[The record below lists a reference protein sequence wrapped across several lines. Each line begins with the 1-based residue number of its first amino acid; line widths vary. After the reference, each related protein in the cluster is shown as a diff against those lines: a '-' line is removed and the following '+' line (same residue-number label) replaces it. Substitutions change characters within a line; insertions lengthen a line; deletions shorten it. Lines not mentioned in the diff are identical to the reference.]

1 MRCVAAST
9 TRTLQTTQ
17 WLTLCDPNG
26 IGDVSIKTKLIKSGI
41 KVFKGNPTM
50 ALSEPALFIGI
61 TARAR
66 GGFADNVVASL
77 SSVRPAIGGYSVKE
91 LIADMELGPQAAME
105 KAIDIAIR
113 GEIRMIFIN
122 ADIDKLPS
130 EVPQSA

>member
-1 MRCVAAST
+1 
-9 TRTLQTTQ
+9 
-17 WLTLCDPNG
+17 
-26 IGDVSIKTKLIKSGI
+26 
-41 KVFKGNPTM
+41 M

-77 SSVRPAIGGYSVKE
+77 SSVRPGLGGYSVKE